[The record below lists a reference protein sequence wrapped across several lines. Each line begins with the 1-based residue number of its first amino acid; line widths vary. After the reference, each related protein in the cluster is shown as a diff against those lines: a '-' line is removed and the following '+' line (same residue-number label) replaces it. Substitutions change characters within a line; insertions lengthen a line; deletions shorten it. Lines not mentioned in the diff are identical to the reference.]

1 MRNFEFE
8 HEGEKLWYSRSLA
21 IALYLFTRDADGEMY
36 VLANKRGSG
45 CEYNKGVW
53 NVPGGFIDFDETA
66 LECAERECFEETGVK
81 VNLTDVMKPNYVMSS
96 LYELDTKPHGR
107 QTMVAVYTA
116 LAPFEYVKNQK
127 LTSEHSEEEEVEDVR
142 WINVKDVTLYKWSYM
157 QLKKICQILKYYE
170 RLR

>member
-1 MRNFEFE
+1 MKNFEFE
-8 HEGEKLWYSRSLA
+8 HEGQKLWYSRSVVVS
-21 IALYLFTRDADGEMY
+21 LYLYTRDEKGALRI
-36 VLANKRGSG
+36 LANKRGHLNEVSPD
-45 CEYNKGVW
+45 YW
-53 NVPGGFIDFDETA
+53 NVPGGYLDFDEND

-116 LAPFEYVKNQK
+116 LVSFEYVKNQK
-127 LTSEHSEEEEVEDVR
+127 LTSEHSEEGEVEEVR
-142 WINVKDVTLYKWSYM
+142 WINAKDVTLYKWSYM